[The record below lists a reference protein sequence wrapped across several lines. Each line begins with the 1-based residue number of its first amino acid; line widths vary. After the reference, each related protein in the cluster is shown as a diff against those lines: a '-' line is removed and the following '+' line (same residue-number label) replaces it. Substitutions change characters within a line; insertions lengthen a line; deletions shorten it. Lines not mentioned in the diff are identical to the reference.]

1 MSWSGGTYRKGNYTS
16 NGWTGDAS
24 LGIGI
29 EAGRHDT
36 QDDDFAAGINNCL
49 AKDGTNSMTGNLN
62 MGAGTY
68 RITNL
73 SAGTARTD
81 AAQVGQVQ
89 DNSLLWGGTSG
100 GAANAQTLTLAP
112 IITAYVTGQ
121 RYSFIAG
128 FTNTAAATLN
138 INGVGTRNIF
148 NAATGAAI
156 GAGEIVA
163 TRTYE
168 VLYDGT
174 QFLLLND
181 VTPIQN
187 GDYIWLGTTGG
198 TATAQTASATP
209 AITAYKAGQKFRA
222 IIGAGLASTG
232 VTTTSHTLNINGLG
246 AKFIVNNESAGSSPT
261 AGTWV
266 AGAII
271 ELVYD
276 GTYFRII
283 NDPGGWQTF
292 APVIS
297 GSGAMTVSGQTT
309 ALGEYK
315 KTGKLITIMWDVT
328 FTTGGTASNVVN
340 ATVPVQSVISLGGTG
355 QVAFGNPMVTTGA
368 VGTIGQSY
376 FSIVS
381 NMQIY
386 KDTSSAPGNFSL
398 GSNTVRL
405 MWTYRSV

>member
-1 MSWSGGTYRKGNYTS
+1 MAWSGGTYRKGNYST

-36 QDDDFAAGINNCL
+36 QDDDFQGGINQCL
-49 AKDGTNSMTGNLN
+49 NKDGSNAATGNLN
-62 MGAGTY
+62 IGSN
-68 RITNL
+68 RLTNV

-81 AAQVGQVQ
+81 AINLSQVQ

-100 GAANAQTLTLAP
+100 GTANAQTLTLAP
-112 IITAYVTGQ
+112 IITAYVAGQ

-138 INGVGTRNIF
+138 INGVGTKSIF

-163 TRTYE
+163 TRAYE

-222 IIGAGLASTG
+222 KIGASLQSTG
-232 VTTTSHTLNINGLG
+232 TTATTHTLLINGITP
-246 AKFIVNNESAGSSPT
+246 AKNIVNQDGTNPT

-276 GTYFRII
+276 GTNFVIT
-283 NDPGGWQTF
+283 NDPGGWQTYS
-292 APVIS
+292 VTVT
-297 GSGAMTVSGQTT
+297 GSGGMTITS
-309 ALGEYK
+309 LGTRMASYR
-315 KTGKLITIMWDVT
+315 KTGKLITIMLDIN
-328 FTTGGTASNVVN
+328 FTIVAPLSNTIFLTSPVN
-340 ATVPVQSVISLGGTG
+340 SLISLGGTS
-355 QVAFGNPMVTTGA
+355 QVAFGIPFLSNGG
-368 VGTIGQSY
+368 VGGIGQAY
-376 FSIVS
+376 FATAPSISVFT
-381 NMQIY
+381 N
-386 KDTSSAPGNFSL
+386 TSSSPPNWAA
-398 GSNTVRL
+398 GSTDIRL
-405 MWTYRSV
+405 SWSYMSV